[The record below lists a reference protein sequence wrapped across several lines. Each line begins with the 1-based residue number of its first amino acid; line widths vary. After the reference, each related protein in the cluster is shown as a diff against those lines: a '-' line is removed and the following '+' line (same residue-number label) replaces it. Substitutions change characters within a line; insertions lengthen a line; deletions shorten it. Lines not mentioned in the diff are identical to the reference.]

1 MFSYNRKVP
10 LFLYWKGSSIKW
22 NKKILTTLLCSGL
35 GGISDIVAFQVE
47 ASSTECHVQSKPPLI
62 NMRGVYREKGSIAE

>member
-10 LFLYWKGSSIKW
+10 LFLYWKQRPIKW
-22 NKKILTTLLCSGL
+22 NKKVLTTLLCSGL

-62 NMRGVYREKGSIAE
+62 NMREITGKKVP